1 LLPPV
6 LDGSPGYGKKVMV
19 MDTRNGFVFE
29 RSPFTPVYQLKHY
42 HAICL
47 TGLSAQRGWKAQ
59 KPIRSIR
66 LASSLHAM
74 AQSGN
79 PLPSADT
86 S

>member
-6 LDGSPGYGKKVMV
+6 FDVSPGYGKKVMV
-19 MDTRNGFVFE
+19 IDTRNGFVFE
-29 RSPFTPVYQLKHY
+29 ESPFTQVYQLKHY

-47 TGLSAQRGWKAQ
+47 AGHTARPGWKAQ
-59 KPIRSIR
+59 KPTRSIR
-66 LASSLHAM
+66 LSSLHAL

-79 PLPSADT
+79 PLLSADT